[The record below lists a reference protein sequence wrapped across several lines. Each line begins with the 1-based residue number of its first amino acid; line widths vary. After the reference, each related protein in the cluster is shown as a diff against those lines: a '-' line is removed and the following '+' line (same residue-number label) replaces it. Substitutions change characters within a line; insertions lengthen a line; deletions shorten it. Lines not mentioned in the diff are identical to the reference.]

1 MQTRQQENN
10 MPLSSTNKDRNHKY
24 ARTIESNKVEIF
36 DPFHWLSLGVKDFMA
51 APLISIVYGL
61 LFSSIP
67 VAIMYLYSETDNHL
81 INISMTV
88 TFTLIA
94 PIFAAAL
101 YDVSW
106 ELEKG
111 HKPSFSHSF
120 KSMMRNPVG
129 AWGFAVLLL
138 LIMTAW
144 VRIATLIYALYPDS
158 LNPTFEELLAF
169 LSLGTILGA
178 IMLVIVLVLSAFTP
192 QILMERKVDIMTAIF
207 TSTKAVN
214 NNFTVMLVWGAILI
228 SLVFICFLTSAVGF
242 IVIMPVLSFASW
254 HAYIAVIKT
263 KIKRNYE

>member
-1 MQTRQQENN
+1 
-10 MPLSSTNKDRNHKY
+10 MPSGSAKRERSHKY
-24 ARTIESNKVEIF
+24 ARTIESNKVELYA
-36 DPFHWLSLGVKDFMA
+36 PFHWLALGVKDFIA

-61 LFSSIP
+61 LFSLIP
-67 VAIMYLYSETDNHL
+67 VSIIYLYSETENYL
-81 INISMTV
+81 INISMTI

-111 HKPSFSHSF
+111 RKPSFSHSV
-120 KSMMRNPVG
+120 KTMLRNPVG

-144 VRIATLIYALYPDS
+144 LRIATLIYAIYPDS

-178 IMLVIVLVLSAFTP
+178 IMLVVVLVLSAFTP

-207 TSTKAVN
+207 TSTKAVS
-214 NNFTVMLVWGAILI
+214 NNFSVMLVWGAILI
-228 SLVFICFLTSAVGF
+228 GLVFIGFLTSAVGF
-242 IVIMPVLSFASW
+242 IVIMPILSFASW

-263 KIKRNYE
+263 KMIRAYE